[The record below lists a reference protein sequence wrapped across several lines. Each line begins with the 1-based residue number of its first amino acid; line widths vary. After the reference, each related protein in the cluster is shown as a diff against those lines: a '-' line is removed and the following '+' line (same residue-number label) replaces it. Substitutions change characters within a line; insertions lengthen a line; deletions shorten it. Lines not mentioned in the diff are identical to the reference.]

1 MPKSHAAKR
10 KTAGPKPDP
19 AKAADFGSLGI
30 EGRIAKGDLVRL
42 EETMQ
47 AGQRRARVHSQT
59 MIDRYL
65 QRGQIT
71 RRQFDAAEKLH
82 ALWRAAGSAQ
92 GVVATYGIR
101 IKGRGD
107 LSERQSIL
115 RAEVTKTLSR
125 LGSRLASVLVHVCL
139 CDDAAGDWGERHRGK
154 ATDGIALLRLALDT
168 LADHW
173 GLPGDAG

>member
-1 MPKSHAAKR
+1 MPKSRNAKR
-10 KTAGPKPDP
+10 KTSGPNPGP
-19 AKAADFGSLGI
+19 AKSADFGPLGI

-47 AGQRRARVHSQT
+47 AGQRRARIHNQT
-59 MIDRYL
+59 MMDRYL
-65 QRGQIT
+65 QRGQVS
-71 RRQFDAAEKLH
+71 RRQFDAAERLH

-107 LSERQSIL
+107 LSERQSVL
-115 RAEVTKTLSR
+115 RAEVTKTLSL

-139 CDDAAGDWGERHRGK
+139 CDGAAGDWGERHRGK
-154 ATDGIALLRLALDT
+154 ATDGIAVLRLALDS

-173 GLPGDAG
+173 GLPGDPN

>member
-1 MPKSHAAKR
+1 MPKTRPARR
-10 KTAGPKPDP
+10 KTTSLKPDP
-19 AKAADFGSLGI
+19 AKAADFGPLGV

-47 AGQRRARVHSQT
+47 AGQRRARIHNQT
-59 MIDRYL
+59 MMDRYL
-65 QRGQIT
+65 QRGQVS
-71 RRQFDAAEKLH
+71 RRQFDAAERLH
-82 ALWRAAGSAQ
+82 SLWRAAGSAQ

-107 LSERQSIL
+107 LSERQGVL
-115 RAEVTKTLSR
+115 RAEVTRTLSR

-139 CDDAAGDWGERHRGK
+139 CDEAAGEWGERHRGK
-154 ATDGIALLRLALDT
+154 ATDGIAVLRLALDT

-173 GLPGDAG
+173 GLPGDPD